1 MIHISTSTLLEY
13 SLLHRKF
20 FFFAVDMVK
29 DGGGNDI
36 QEALHHNDFSRK

>member
-36 QEALHHNDFSRK
+36 QEALHHNDCSRK